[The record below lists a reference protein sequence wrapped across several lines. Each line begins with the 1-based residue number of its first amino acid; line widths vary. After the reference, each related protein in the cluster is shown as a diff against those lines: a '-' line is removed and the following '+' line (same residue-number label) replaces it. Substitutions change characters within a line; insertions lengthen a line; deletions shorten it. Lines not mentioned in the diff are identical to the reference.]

1 MIKKILSVMFLFIML
16 LNSTVVRAEGL
27 KYAEIF
33 DPKQEKVVKVVQL
46 NPEIHNMVASSIKNV
61 DNIYAKSDPV
71 TDDGYAIKIP
81 LDPPVKVQRECL
93 NALINEVYI
102 IIPENDTPF
111 FMVFENENKVLYFP
125 FKGDINSLS
134 KVLDFNLKGR

>member
-1 MIKKILSVMFLFIML
+1 MIKKILSVMFLFVML

-46 NPEIHNMVASSIKNV
+46 NPEIHNMVESFIKNV
-61 DNIYAKSDPV
+61 DNIYAKSEPL

-81 LDPPVKVQRECL
+81 LDPAVNVQRQCL

-102 IIPENDTPF
+102 IIPKNDTPF
-111 FMVFENENKVLYFP
+111 FMVFENEDKLLCFP

>member
-1 MIKKILSVMFLFIML
+1 MIKKTLSVMFLFIML
-16 LNSTVVRAEGL
+16 FNSTVVHAEGL

-33 DPKQEKVVKVVQL
+33 DPKQGKVVKVVQL
-46 NPEIHNMVASSIKNV
+46 NPEIHNMVANFIKNV
-61 DNIYAKSDPV
+61 DNIYAKSDPL

-102 IIPENDTPF
+102 IIPESEAPF
-111 FMVFENENKVLYFP
+111 LMVFENENKLLCFP

-134 KVLDFNLKGR
+134 KVLDFNLKGK

>member
-1 MIKKILSVMFLFIML
+1 MIKKILSVMFLSILL

-27 KYAEIF
+27 KYVEIF
-33 DPKQEKVVKVVQL
+33 DPKQEKVVKLVQL
-46 NPEIHNMVASSIKNV
+46 NPEIHNMVESFIKNV
-61 DNIYAKSDPV
+61 DNIYAKSDPL
-71 TDDGYAIKIP
+71 TDDGYAIRIP
-81 LDPPVKVQRECL
+81 IDPAVKVQRKYL

-111 FMVFENENKVLYFP
+111 FMVYENENKLLCFP
-125 FKGDINSLS
+125 FEGDINSLS